1 MGHASRPHCL
11 LVFDTCRL
19 QRRRQG
25 SLSLETCCWA
35 RAPLH
40 QWIIVLSES
49 SDGQLAVIFDGMFLR
64 WWNSMF
70 HRNLLSVTLAPQ
82 NAALSARNVGTDTA
96 DRTVSTH
103 HLDVQI
109 TTSQVWSR
117 FEFSSWVMSTAHWAG
132 LDLKPQPHGSSRRL
146 SVNYWI

>member
-25 SLSLETCCWA
+25 SLSLEHTA
-35 RAPLH
+35 GH
-40 QWIIVLSES
+40 LSTNWS
-49 SDGQLAVIFDGMFLR
+49 LYCLKLQMSTFKVIFDRMFLR
-64 WWNSMF
+64 WNSMF
-70 HRNLLSVTLAPQ
+70 HRNLLSGTLAPQ

-103 HLDVQI
+103 HLNIFKSQQVKFDLALNLSLLGFEQ
-109 TTSQVWSR
+109 TCTSNLNL
-117 FEFSSWVMSTAHWAG
+117 TAP
-132 LDLKPQPHGSSRRL
+132 LCELLVL
-146 SVNYWI
+146 SD